1 MNTSRDQRVGTTVL
15 LLFVLAFSVC
25 MPICDLDDHHGPS
38 AGHGVLC
45 AIDMPQVFQLL
56 ALMVFS
62 FLAVLTGIVVPRAPT
77 FSLLKPPRF
86 VSLQLTDQ

>member
-1 MNTSRDQRVGTTVL
+1 MADAGMRRLIVL
-15 LLFVLAFSVC
+15 LVVLALGLC
-25 MPICDLDDHHGPS
+25 MPICDLDDHHSRS
-38 AGHGVLC
+38 ASHGVLC

-62 FLAVLTGIVVPRAPT
+62 LLAVLSGIVVSQAPT

-86 VSLQLTDQ
+86 VSLQLTAQ

>member
-1 MNTSRDQRVGTTVL
+1 MNTSRERVGATVL
-15 LLFVLAFSVC
+15 LLLVLAFGVC

-45 AIDMPQVFQLL
+45 AIDMSQVFQLL

-62 FLAVLTGIVVPRAPT
+62 LLAVLSGIVVPQAPT

-86 VSLQLTDQ
+86 VSLQLTAQ

>member
-1 MNTSRDQRVGTTVL
+1 MNRRKDQRVAITAL
-15 LLFVLAFSVC
+15 LLVALAFSVC
-25 MPICDLDDHHGPS
+25 MPICDLDDHHGRR
-38 AGHGVLC
+38 AHHGVLC

-62 FLAVLTGIVVPRAPT
+62 LLAVLSGIAVTQAPT

-86 VSLQLTDQ
+86 FPLQQTAQ